1 MTYGVTSTG
10 FVDKPIETILSE
22 IEAAQKTALG
32 AGFDVSAQSPAGQLN
47 GVMTTQLR
55 ELWDVAQAVY
65 SALDPDK
72 AEGEALTAL
81 AALTGTIK
89 APAAKSQVTATLNLN
104 AGKTV
109 AAGAIAS
116 VAGNPSARFVTLAD
130 ATNAGGAP
138 ADVSV
143 AMEAETAGPVV
154 ANTGTLTVI
163 ETAQAG
169 WNSITNA
176 ADATL
181 GEDAET
187 DEGLRLRRE
196 TELRRAGA
204 GAAEAIKVDVE
215 SVTGVTSVT
224 VFENTSDVVDG
235 DGMPA
240 HSFEVLAVGGAAND
254 IAQAIWDGKPA
265 GIEDHGG
272 TSGTATDDDGG
283 SHTVAF
289 TRPTDAPLYL
299 DIFVTVNTD
308 PLQGA
313 VYPVDGD
320 TQIKAALAAW
330 GQDSL
335 AIGSDLILSQLYPVI
350 FGIDGVLDVTKIEA
364 GTAPAPAGTVNVVI
378 ASRSKGSIDTA
389 NVTVTT
395 A

>member
-1 MTYGVTSTG
+1 
-10 FVDKPIETILSE
+10 
-22 IEAAQKTALG
+22 
-32 AGFDVSAQSPAGQLN
+32 
-47 GVMTTQLR
+47 
-55 ELWDVAQAVY
+55 
-65 SALDPDK
+65 
-72 AEGEALTAL
+72 
-81 AALTGTIK
+81 
-89 APAAKSQVTATLNLN
+89 
-104 AGKTV
+104 
-109 AAGAIAS
+109 
-116 VAGNPSARFVTLAD
+116 LAD

-187 DEGLRLRRE
+187 DEDLRLRRE

-224 VFENTSDVVDG
+224 VFENTSDAVDG

-272 TSGTATDDDGG
+272 TPGTATDTDGG
-283 SHTVAF
+283 THTVAF
-289 TRPTDAPLYL
+289 TRPTDVPLYL

>member
-1 MTYGVTSTG
+1 MTYGVTAAG
-10 FVDKPIETILSE
+10 FVDKPIETILLE
-22 IEAAQKTALG
+22 IETAQKTALG
-32 AGFDVSAQSPAGQLN
+32 AGFDVSAQSPAGQIN
-47 GVMTTQLR
+47 GVVTTQLR
-55 ELWDVAQAVY
+55 ELWEVAQAVY

-72 AEGEALTAL
+72 AEGTAL
-81 AALTGTIK
+81 ASVAALSGTVK
-89 APAAKSQVTATLNLN
+89 AAATKSLVTATVNLD
-104 AGKTV
+104 AGKTL

-116 VAGNPSARFVTLAD
+116 VSGNPDARFVTLAD

-187 DEGLRLRRE
+187 DEDLRLRRE
-196 TELRRAGA
+196 VELRRAGA

-224 VFENTSDVVDG
+224 VFENTSDAVDG

-265 GIEDHGG
+265 GIEDHG
-272 TSGTATDDDGG
+272 TSTGTATDTDGG
-283 SHTVAF
+283 THTVAF
-289 TRPTDAPLYL
+289 TRPTDVPLYL